1 MKCTKARKYISDYI
15 DGDLDAGR
23 VSSLERH
30 LDSCT
35 DCRKLLEDFQKIKQR
50 AKGLVKVEP
59 SGQLWFQIQSNL
71 KAKTKDVAAEPRV
84 RFLLF
89 PARLR
94 YAVSAALL
102 IFVAVGAVVIGFRI
116 WNREGAVRKLN
127 GQALALAKIQ
137 EAEQH
142 YKMAIKALWEAVQA
156 QKGSIDPQVAETF
169 RVNLELIDSS
179 LADCRRIVENN
190 PADVESRYYLL
201 AVYKKKT
208 ELLENMMEVSLA
220 APQTKESKAIY

>member
-1 MKCTKARKYISDYI
+1 MKCAKARKHISDYI
-15 DGDLDAGR
+15 DGDLDAGK

-30 LDSCT
+30 LDACP
-35 DCRKLLEDFQKIKQR
+35 DCRKLLEDFQNIKQK
-50 AKGLVKVEP
+50 AKNLAKAEP
-59 SGQLWFQIQSNL
+59 SDQLWFRVKSAL
-71 KAKTKDVAAEPRV
+71 EAKTQYRETPLRA
-84 RFLLF
+84 RFLFF

-102 IFVAVGAVVIGFRI
+102 MFVVVGSVVIGLRV
-116 WNREGAVRKLN
+116 WHRSGVSEVS

-137 EAEQH
+137 EAEQY
-142 YKMAIKALWEAVQA
+142 YKLAIKSLWEAVQA
-156 QKGSIDPQVAETF
+156 QEGSIDPQVAKTF

-179 LADCRRIVENN
+179 LADCRRVVENN

-208 ELLENMMEVSLA
+208 ELLESMMEVSLA
-220 APQTKESKAIY
+220 APQAKESETIY